1 MRDQEEAV
9 MANKQN
15 FTPEEWNQV
24 LEAIM
29 LCGIAVS
36 AADPSGLW
44 GTLKEAF
51 AGSSALSASKR
62 DPGSNE
68 LVKAAVADF
77 ETPQGRSAVQQALR
91 KRCANAEPAEL
102 VQRSLACL
110 RDVSKIL
117 DAKAPGDAAAFKAW
131 LQDLS
136 RKVADAS
143 VEGSFLGFGGQRV
156 SEAEKATLDDIAES
170 LGVTA

>member
-1 MRDQEEAV
+1 
-9 MANKQN
+9 MANKQD

-24 LEAIM
+24 LEGIM
-29 LCGIAVS
+29 LSGIAVS

-51 AGSSALSASKR
+51 ASSSALAASKR

-68 LVKAAVADF
+68 LVKAAVTDF
-77 ETPQGRSAVQQALR
+77 ETPQGRTAVQQALR

-110 RDVSKIL
+110 RDVVKIL
-117 DAKAPGDAAAFKAW
+117 DAKAPDDAVAFKVW
-131 LQDLS
+131 LREISQ
-136 RKVADAS
+136 KVADAS
-143 VEGSFLGFGGQRV
+143 VEGAFLGFGGQRV
-156 SEAEKATLDDIAES
+156 SEAEKATLDDIARS
-170 LGVTA
+170 LGVSS

>member
-1 MRDQEEAV
+1 

-24 LEAIM
+24 LESIM
-29 LCGIAVS
+29 LTGIAVS

-51 AGSSALSASKR
+51 ASSSALSASKR
-62 DPGSNE
+62 DPGSSE
-68 LVKAAVADF
+68 LIKAAVADF
-77 ETPQGRSAVQQALR
+77 ETPQGRTVVQQALR
-91 KRCANAEPAEL
+91 KRCGDAEPAEL

-110 RDVSKIL
+110 RDVSRIL
-117 DAKAPGDAAAFKAW
+117 DAKAPGEAPAFKAW
-131 LQDLS
+131 LRDISQ
-136 RKVADAS
+136 KVADAS
-143 VEGSFLGFGGQRV
+143 VEGAFLGFGGQRV
-156 SEAEKATLDDIAES
+156 SDAEKATLDDIAKS

>member
-1 MRDQEEAV
+1 
-9 MANKQN
+9 MANKQD

-24 LEAIM
+24 LEGIM
-29 LCGIAVS
+29 LSGIAVS

-51 AGSSALSASKR
+51 AGSSALAATKR

-68 LVKAAVADF
+68 LVKAAAADF
-77 ETPQGRSAVQQALR
+77 ETPEGRAAVQQALR
-91 KRCANAEPAEL
+91 KRCADAQPAEL

-117 DAKAPGDAAAFKAW
+117 DAKAPDDAAAFKAW
-131 LQDLS
+131 LRDISQ
-136 RKVADAS
+136 KVADAS
-143 VEGSFLGFGGQRV
+143 VEGAFLGFGGQRV
-156 SEAEKATLDDIAES
+156 SEAEKATLEDIAKS
-170 LGVTA
+170 LGVSS